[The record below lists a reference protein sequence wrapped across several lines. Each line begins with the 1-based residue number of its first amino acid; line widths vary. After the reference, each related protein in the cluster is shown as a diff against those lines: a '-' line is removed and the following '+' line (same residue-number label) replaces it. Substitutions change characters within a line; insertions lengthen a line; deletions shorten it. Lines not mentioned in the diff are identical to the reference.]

1 MSAEARLE
9 SDINGELG
17 EVRPIAGEH
26 SRVFDQVQSA
36 GDVVWLIESLNKII
50 SFDMRSKTG
59 IATPAAASVV
69 AISLHSVTK
78 SDEGE

>member
-17 EVRPIAGEH
+17 EVRSVAGEH

-59 IATPAAASVV
+59 IATPAAASALTLELCEVSIV
-69 AISLHSVTK
+69 KVSV
-78 SDEGE
+78 